1 MTFSNRRTFM
11 VGAGSAALL
20 TSACANGV
28 GSRGGDTIDARV
40 DSTLNYL
47 YNRYPN
53 TLQLRDRASGILVM
67 PLVTKAGFGLGGSY
81 GRGALR
87 VQNTTVD
94 YYSATSGTVGLQ
106 IGATQYAHALFFMTD
121 NALETFRRS
130 PGWAAGADVEY
141 TLKDSGENLSAETT
155 TSLSPVIAL
164 VFGQAGLIAG
174 ATVKGTKYNRI
185 IP

>member
-94 YYSATSGTVGLQ
+94 Y
-106 IGATQYAHALFFMTD
+106 
-121 NALETFRRS
+121 
-130 PGWAAGADVEY
+130 
-141 TLKDSGENLSAETT
+141 
-155 TSLSPVIAL
+155 
-164 VFGQAGLIAG
+164 
-174 ATVKGTKYNRI
+174 
-185 IP
+185 